1 MSNNQKHKSLCL
13 PFTYRIYAS
22 ETVVY
27 DGKGRRVVG
36 CPTEQEA
43 VEVIAGITKEI
54 ERRGE
59 MFEVRRMENWSED
72 SETSKR

>member
-1 MSNNQKHKSLCL
+1 MKKKKEYSL

-43 VEVIAGITKEI
+43 LEVIARMTKEKD
-54 ERRGE
+54 EG
-59 MFEVRRMENWSED
+59 
-72 SETSKR
+72 

>member
-1 MSNNQKHKSLCL
+1 MKKKKYSH

-27 DGKGRRVVG
+27 DRQGKRIIG

-43 VEVIAGITKEI
+43 IEMI
-54 ERRGE
+54 ERMMKDRE
-59 MFEVRRMENWSED
+59 KE
-72 SETSKR
+72 